1 MEVRMMRMIC
11 LFFMVL
17 FPLMWSNAGPS
28 HSEKALW
35 IETREHGKL
44 KSVMAVTEAI
54 ARHVVKSEDTEM
66 NFGDD
71 DKDLITK
78 EMILDVLDG
87 RERKVTAKDSSGEE
101 EVTLYMK
108 DLEVPGRERD
118 KDRLI
123 LTTFKEG
130 KKTFS
135 VTLPDIEVESKEE
148 RSDSLESYHIGW
160 KAFLPFVAKHG
171 GALYTRNY
179 KDDTEVWLY
188 VE

>member
-1 MEVRMMRMIC
+1 MRRQLLLSMI
-11 LFFMVL
+11 F
-17 FPLMWSNAGPS
+17 FPLAWVDAGPS
-28 HSEKALW
+28 HTEKALW

-44 KSVMAVTEAI
+44 KSTMAVTEDI
-54 ARHVVKSEDTEM
+54 ARHVVKSDDTEV

-78 EMILDVLDG
+78 EMVLDVLDG
-87 RERKVTAKDSSGEE
+87 RERKVTAKDSNGDE
-101 EVTLYMK
+101 EVTLFMK
-108 DLEVPGRERD
+108 DLDVPGSVGD

-123 LTTFKEG
+123 LATFKEG

-135 VTLPDIEVESKEE
+135 MTLPDIEVESKEDNSNAME
-148 RSDSLESYHIGW
+148 TYHIGW
-160 KAFLPFVAKHG
+160 KALLPFVAKHG
-171 GALYTRNY
+171 GALYTKDY